1 MNAILTLA
9 LGPLGTNC
17 YALADD
23 EGNAAVIDPGGDA
36 PVVLRELEARH
47 WRAAWVLLTHGHFDH
62 IGAVE
67 AVMAATGAKLA
78 APEAELP
85 LLRVGGGAT
94 AFGLPAIRVP
104 EPDRLLVSGSLLR
117 VGGVTFEVLF
127 VPGHTVGHVAFYSPA
142 HKAVFSGD
150 VLFEDG
156 IGRTDL
162 PGGDYVTLMHSIR
175 AVLFSLPDE
184 TAVYPGHGPATTIG
198 RERRLNP
205 FLAE

>member
-1 MNAILTLA
+1 MSDILTLA

-17 YALADD
+17 YIVADA

-36 PVVLRELEARH
+36 PVVLRELAARH

-78 APEAELP
+78 APQAELG

-104 EPDRLLVSGSLLR
+104 EPDLLLEPGSLVR
-117 VGGVTFEVLF
+117 VGGLTFEVLF
-127 VPGHTVGHVAFYSPA
+127 VPGHTLGHVAFYSPA
-142 HKAVFSGD
+142 HQAVFSGD
-150 VLFEDG
+150 VLFADG

-175 AVLFSLPDE
+175 DVLFSLPGQ
-184 TAVYPGHGPATTIG
+184 TAVYPGHGPATTID

-205 FLAE
+205 FLAA